1 MNNSIQNEVH
11 AFTGLFPGDYFI
23 HEFDFEGESFFA
35 YGLLRQIVGTK
46 YHADYQCSRPPSQ
59 PTTVEKQSH
68 RVVGRISR
76 RAYEL
81 ARLRGWPNSQA
92 GVDAVIDYSAG
103 KRIRL
108 SIAERLKLLLVR

>member
-1 MNNSIQNEVH
+1 MNKVH
-11 AFTGLFPGDYFI
+11 AMTGLFPGDYFV
-23 HEFDFEGESFFA
+23 HEFDFAGQRFFA
-35 YGLLRQIVGTK
+35 YGLLRRIEDDGK
-46 YHADYQCSRPPSQ
+46 DHADYQSSRPPSQ
-59 PTTVEKQSH
+59 PMTVSEDSH

-92 GVDAVIDYSAG
+92 GVAALIDYSAG

-108 SIAERLKLLLVR
+108 SLRERFRLLFIR